1 MQCTTDHTGDSLSF
15 CTVLVQCLLS
25 VILQDRAHVL
35 HGSSH
40 LVGGQASRLFS
51 SVVMKT
57 ACTLDRCWLVGR
69 QAAYA
74 QFGVLRDLTS
84 TVIAL
89 LSRTVFIHS
98 GSGTCACASW
108 LQTEK
113 SAEAKFLEEQKR
125 QVEEGARVERL
136 RTVREM
142 ATRRHVQEALQQLQL
157 QEQRVA
163 ALEIQQRME

>member
-35 HGSSH
+35 HGPSH

-57 ACTLDRCWLVGR
+57 ACTLDRCWRVGR

-74 QFGVLRDLTS
+74 LFGVLRDRTS

-89 LSRTVFIHS
+89 LSRTVFIPLMLVV
-98 GSGTCACASW
+98 GSLRVWTQPWSFHFFVN
-108 LQTEK
+108 E
-113 SAEAKFLEEQKR
+113 SFFLGMCFFENFPP
-125 QVEEGARVERL
+125 L
-136 RTVREM
+136 F
-142 ATRRHVQEALQQLQL
+142 
-157 QEQRVA
+157 
-163 ALEIQQRME
+163 